1 MLEFVDAGFELF
13 QVVEAGLEAVE
24 RFDDAGKTLIL
35 LLTAG
40 AGLHPAIEG
49 PYGEDENPEFH
60 GASGPGSAGHVFDR
74 KSLQGVT
81 ESAGNSLHRYG
92 RRITMLDG
100 NWKNEV
106 SIAILGRSP
115 VKTGVQTPRLIGSI
129 HDETRGVPARGLGL
143 WGTL

>member
-74 KSLQGVT
+74 ESLQGGT
-81 ESAGNSLHRYG
+81 ESAGNSPPAYDGVITVRVESCV
-92 RRITMLDG
+92 RR
-100 NWKNEV
+100 
-106 SIAILGRSP
+106 
-115 VKTGVQTPRLIGSI
+115 
-129 HDETRGVPARGLGL
+129 
-143 WGTL
+143 